1 MKLSPN
7 ADVIYA
13 QIEDS
18 YLNILELI
26 KKNDLFNA
34 GYHYHDMEHIREEI
48 VRCHRNGIIK
58 KWEKEL
64 LIGELSYRMVNLID
78 IVEGK

>member
-13 QIEDS
+13 QIEND

-34 GYHYHDMEHIREEI
+34 GYNYHNMGDIRADI
-48 VRCHRNGIIK
+48 LRCHRNGIIK
-58 KWEKEL
+58 KWKK
-64 LIGELSYRMVNLID
+64 RATNR
-78 IVEGK
+78 